1 MLTSTDKSAAIAS
14 LVEPLRNPFTSAPS
28 TSDEDMEVDAD
39 TDAAA
44 TTDAHLLSLS
54 HSVRT
59 YKLLLSGG
67 HFNSSTK
74 SIDVIDPAL
83 PAAFAS
89 AVWEAI
95 TSEYAGGNDNA
106 VKVAAGAPFVVVEML
121 AALPE
126 KEAKEAKKV
135 LGAKAAKETIEASEA
150 KGVSLL
156 LERLA

>member
-1 MLTSTDKSAAIAS
+1 MQDQADDIDKSAAIAA
-14 LVEPLRNPFTSAPS
+14 LVEPLRNPFTSGPAAS
-28 TSDEDMEVDAD
+28 EDDME
-39 TDAAA
+39 TD
-44 TTDAHLLSLS
+44 DVPSSEAHLLSLS

-67 HFNSSTK
+67 PFNNSTK
-74 SIDVIDPAL
+74 SVEVIDPSL
-83 PAAFAS
+83 PPAFAT
-89 AVWEAI
+89 AVWQAI

-126 KEAKEAKKV
+126 TEATAAKKV
-135 LGAKAAKETIEASEA
+135 LGSKEARKAIEASEA

>member
-1 MLTSTDKSAAIAS
+1 METDD
-14 LVEPLRNPFTSAPS
+14 VPS
-28 TSDEDMEVDAD
+28 SE
-39 TDAAA
+39 
-44 TTDAHLLSLS
+44 AHLLSLS

-67 HFNSSTK
+67 HFNASTK
-74 SIDVIDPAL
+74 SIDIVDPAL
-83 PAAFAS
+83 PAQFAT

-126 KEAKEAKKV
+126 SEAKAAKKV
-135 LGAKAAKETIEASEA
+135 LGAKSAREVIEASEA
-150 KGVSLL
+150 KGASLL

>member
-1 MLTSTDKSAAIAS
+1 MEGAEDVPAA
-14 LVEPLRNPFTSAPS
+14 
-28 TSDEDMEVDAD
+28 
-39 TDAAA
+39 
-44 TTDAHLLSLS
+44 DAHLLSLS

-67 HFNSSTK
+67 HFNASTK
-74 SIDVIDPAL
+74 SIDVIDASL
-83 PAAFAS
+83 PTAFAS
-89 AVWEAI
+89 AVWQAI

-126 KEAKEAKKV
+126 AEAKAAKKV
-135 LGAKAAKETIEASEA
+135 LGSKEAKAAIEASEA
-150 KGVSLL
+150 KGTALL